1 MYPDSM
7 LNADPPRRQGENT
20 AMQECDARTVF
31 GRCTFPHAMVYTP
44 LQTFDNIYDQ
54 ESALRTGTVFHDLNL
69 PFRGTSVAKGGNV

>member
-7 LNADPPRRQGENT
+7 LNADPTRRQGENT

-44 LQTFDNIYDQ
+44 LQTFDNIYDP